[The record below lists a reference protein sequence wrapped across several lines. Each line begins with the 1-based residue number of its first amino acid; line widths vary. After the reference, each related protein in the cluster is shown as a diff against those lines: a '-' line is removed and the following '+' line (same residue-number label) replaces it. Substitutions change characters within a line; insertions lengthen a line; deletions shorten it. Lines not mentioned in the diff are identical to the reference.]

1 MHELKL
7 LLNYSILLWLI
18 IVRDFVEYSVIKQF
32 YPLMNAWLRLA
43 NNISALSGAP
53 KQGKPYS

>member
-1 MHELKL
+1 MLELKL

-43 NNISALSGAP
+43 NNISALSCAP
-53 KQGKPYS
+53 KQG